1 MKWLRHRIGG
11 RGAGAAT
18 NEISRN
24 VQQAAQG
31 TGEVSRTIEE
41 VTAAAGETGAGAKQV
56 LSAAGDLTQQSEFS
70 AARL

>member
-1 MKWLRHRIGG
+1 
-11 RGAGAAT
+11 
-18 NEISRN
+18 

-56 LSAAGDLTQQSEFS
+56 LSAAGDLTQQSEFLRGEVVKFLQTVR
-70 AARL
+70 AA